1 MSKLFGKNSSKRG
14 RAEAQ
19 NQQDQQD
26 QKTESQNGQA
36 PSAADAVSAAA
47 VSADAVSAAA
57 VSATSN
63 SQSEHID
70 GRLVAILSAAIAA
83 FEGESGLPYKIT
95 SIIPVQTDFARENI
109 GFNTP
114 VWGRAERL
122 AQRVLPYSGTR
133 SSGGKKV

>member
-19 NQQDQQD
+19 DQQDQQD

-47 VSADAVSAAA
+47 VSAAA

-63 SQSEHID
+63 SQSEHTD

-95 SIIPVQTDFARENI
+95 SIIPVQIDFARENI

>member
-14 RAEAQ
+14 RAEA
-19 NQQDQQD
+19 QDQQD

-47 VSADAVSAAA
+47 VSAAA

-63 SQSEHID
+63 SQSEHTD

-95 SIIPVQTDFARENI
+95 SIIPVQIDFARENI

>member
-19 NQQDQQD
+19 NQQNQQD
-26 QKTESQNGQA
+26 QQNQRTEDQSGQA
-36 PSAADAVSAAA
+36 PPVADAVSAAA
-47 VSADAVSAAA
+47 VSAN
-57 VSATSN
+57 SN
-63 SQSEHID
+63 SQSEHTD

-122 AQRVLPYSGTR
+122 AQRVLPYSGKR

>member
-19 NQQDQQD
+19 DQQDQQD

-36 PSAADAVSAAA
+36 PIAVESVSAAVVGA
-47 VSADAVSAAA
+47 
-57 VSATSN
+57 N
-63 SQSEHID
+63 PQSEHID

-83 FEGESGLPYKIT
+83 FEAESGLPYKIT
-95 SIIPVQTDFARENI
+95 SIIPVQTDFARENS

-114 VWGRAERL
+114 IWGRAERL
-122 AQRVLPYSGTR
+122 AQTVLPYTGKR

>member
-26 QKTESQNGQA
+26 QQDQKTESLNVQA

-47 VSADAVSAAA
+47 VSAN
-57 VSATSN
+57 SN
-63 SQSEHID
+63 SQSEHTD

-122 AQRVLPYSGTR
+122 AQRVLPYSGKR